1 MKLVT
6 PQDPPLDVRL
16 AESVAAH
23 HDGLLAEAIRHMAHE
38 LHEYERTR
46 VSDADEVL
54 ERTTEWLTNRLGRCP
69 TATEAA
75 FAAGIS
81 VEAVLDVL
89 EARRQATTV
98 PERARRARRAG
109 R

>member
-6 PQDPPLDVRL
+6 LQDPPLDVRL

-23 HDGLLAEAIRHMAHE
+23 HDGLLAEAIRHMARE

-54 ERTTEWLTNRLGRCP
+54 ERTTEWLRNRLGRCP
-69 TATEAA
+69 TAGEAA
-75 FAAGIS
+75 FAAGMS

-89 EARRQATTV
+89 EARRQA
-98 PERARRARRAG
+98 RGHRRF
-109 R
+109 